1 MLTVVVLSLLYVGSS
16 NIYTTTEFKKSVK
29 KYVKDRKREKAII
42 YELKDFKKEQQGFE
56 KTLNGHTATFQK
68 YYDDKVLNEEVIVD
82 FFERIKTS
90 YVGYYEERLDNR
102 EAISKQL
109 TPEEWS
115 SIVNR
120 YDKGLD
126 ELLKARERRFKLL
139 DKEIKSINDAIEES
153 ISDTL
158 RVAESKILVN
168 DIREAFHGFY
178 EASNSINF
186 IDSDILK
193 NRESTSEEILTVYDE
208 WNVAR
213 SSLYSVVIASTM
225 TLTKQYSKEEWE
237 IIMNNLRGKFSK

>member
-1 MLTVVVLSLLYVGSS
+1 MIL
-16 NIYTTTEFKKSVK
+16 
-29 KYVKDRKREKAII
+29 
-42 YELKDFKKEQQGFE
+42 
-56 KTLNGHTATFQK
+56 
-68 YYDDKVLNEEVIVD
+68 
-82 FFERIKTS
+82 
-90 YVGYYEERLDNR
+90 
-102 EAISKQL
+102 
-109 TPEEWS
+109 
-115 SIVNR
+115 
-120 YDKGLD
+120 
-126 ELLKARERRFKLL
+126 
-139 DKEIKSINDAIEES
+139 EIKSINDAIEES